1 MDQLEKQQPAT
12 EIHVDFWRPK
22 SFQVKN
28 GMDEHRDYNQ
38 SVAGSITVKF
48 LRIPQ

>member
-1 MDQLEKQQPAT
+1 MGQLEKQRLAT
-12 EIHVDFWRPK
+12 EIHVDFWRPV

-38 SVAGSITVKF
+38 SEAGSITVKF
-48 LRIPQ
+48 LHTPQ